1 MNAQELINI
10 ITPSDILTLMNDLG
24 ADLVKETNEYFI
36 FTSICHGSESHKL
49 YYYKNSRSFYCYSNC
64 GSMSVYDTIMK
75 VKDCDFKDAFNY
87 LRTIVNGYNKA
98 IIGFGGRQF
107 KNINLDDIVIEQPLV
122 IDKPFLYKIYSD
134 NINLMKS
141 WSDEGIS
148 EDALRKFNIRF
159 DIKGNRM
166 IIPHFREDG
175 QCVGIRVRNF
185 NPKDIERGKY
195 MPLFYDDN
203 CFSHP
208 LSSSLYGLNISKDN
222 IKKYKKCVVFE
233 SEKSVLKYESLY
245 PGKNI
250 SVSICGSNFSNQQK
264 KMLLDLGTK
273 EIALCLDRQYE
284 NEDSEEGRNW
294 KNKIIKNLKNLTDYC
309 QCSFTWDTDEN
320 RLLEYKDAPI
330 DRGRKIF
337 EILLRNRIKI

>member
-36 FTSICHGSESHKL
+36 FTSICHESDSSKL

-75 VKDCDFKDAFNY
+75 VKDCDFKNAFNY
-87 LRTIVNGYNKA
+87 LKTIVNGYNRP

-107 KNINLDDIVIEQPLV
+107 KSVNLDDVVLEQLPV
-122 IDKPFLYKIYSD
+122 IDKPYLYKMYND
-134 NINLMKS
+134 NIKLMKE
-141 WSDEGIS
+141 WVNENIT

-159 DIKGNRM
+159 DVKGNRM
-166 IIPHFREDG
+166 IIPHMREDG

-195 MPLFYDDN
+195 MPLFYGDN
-203 CFSHP
+203 CYSHP
-208 LSSSLYGLNISKDN
+208 LGSSLYGLNISKNN

-233 SEKSVLKYESLY
+233 SEKSVIKYESLY
-245 PGKNI
+245 PDRNI

-264 KMLLDLGTK
+264 KMILNLGVE
-273 EIALCLDRQYE
+273 EIVLALDRQYE
-284 NEDSEEGRNW
+284 YEDSEEGRDW
-294 KNKIIKNLKNLTDYC
+294 KNKIIKNLKNLMGYC
-309 QCSFTWDTDEN
+309 QCSFTWDTDQD
-320 RLLEYKDAPI
+320 RLLDYKDNTI
-330 DRGRKIF
+330 DKRREVF
-337 EILLRNRIKI
+337 ETLLKNRIHI

>member
-36 FTSICHGSESHKL
+36 FPTICHGGNSHKL
-49 YYYKNSRSFYCYSNC
+49 YYYKDSRSFYCYSNC
-64 GSMSVYDTIMK
+64 GSMSAYDTIMK
-75 VKDCDFKDAFNY
+75 VKDCDFKTAFDY

-122 IDKPFLYKIYSD
+122 IDKPFLYKMYND
-134 NINLMKS
+134 NIKLMKE
-141 WSDEGIS
+141 WVNEGIS
-148 EDALRKFNIRF
+148 EEALRKFNIRF
-159 DIKGNRM
+159 DVKGNRM
-166 IIPHFREDG
+166 IIPHMREDG

-203 CFSHP
+203 CYSHA
-208 LSSSLYGLNISKDN
+208 LGSNLYGLNISKEN

-245 PGKNI
+245 PGKNV
-250 SVSICGSNFSNQQK
+250 SVSICGSSFSNQQK
-264 KMLLDLGTK
+264 KMLLNLGVE
-273 EIALCLDRQYE
+273 EIVIALDRQYQDE
-284 NEDSEEGRNW
+284 NDEEGINW
-294 KNKIIKNLKNLTDYC
+294 KNKIIKNLKGLKDYC
-309 QCSFTWDTDEN
+309 DISYIWDNDKDK
-320 RLLEYKDAPI
+320 LLEYKDSPI
-330 DRGRKIF
+330 DKGREIF
-337 EILLRNRIKI
+337 EALLRNRIQI

>member
-10 ITPSDILTLMNDLG
+10 ITPSDILTLMNDSG

-36 FTSICHGSESHKL
+36 FTSISNGSDRSKL
-49 YYYKNSRSFYCYSNC
+49 YYYFTKRFYCYSHC
-64 GSMSVYDTIMK
+64 GSMDIYDLIMK
-75 VKDCDFKDAFNY
+75 VKDCDFKTAFNY
-87 LRTIVNGYNKA
+87 LRTIVNGYNKP

-107 KNINLDDIVIEQPLV
+107 KNINLDDIVIEQPPI
-122 IDKPFLYKIYSD
+122 IDKPFLYKMYND
-134 NINLMKS
+134 NIKLMKE
-141 WSDEGIS
+141 WVNENIT

-159 DIKGNRM
+159 DVKGNRM
-166 IIPHFREDG
+166 IIPHMREDG

-208 LSSSLYGLNISKDN
+208 LGSNLYGLNISKDN
-222 IKKYKKCVVFE
+222 IKKYKKCIVFE

-245 PGKNI
+245 PDRNI

-264 KMLLDLGTK
+264 KMLLDLGVQ
-273 EIALCLDRQYE
+273 EIVLAMDRQYE
-284 NEDSEEGRNW
+284 NEDSEEGRDW
-294 KNKIIKNLKNLTDYC
+294 KKKIIKNLKNLTDYC
-309 QCSFTWDTDEN
+309 KASYIWDTDKN
-320 RLLEYKDAPI
+320 RLLEYKAAPI
-330 DRGRKIF
+330 DQGKEIF
-337 EILLRNRIKI
+337 EKLLKNRIQI